1 MIWIWRP
8 FACSPCQVQTK
19 APQTLINIGMNFGVR
34 VAFDYGN
41 CTGPDCKFDWEP
53 LGLEM
58 QQGTTLSLS
67 LSRYFIYVWKDYKLY
82 GDNTCVLTFWW
93 IHEYWPFR
101 WLVAKN
107 LVFLEVMIGAYLR
120 ASFSILIWQK
130 QSNQIFWINQDA
142 WEYPIKPIC
151 G

>member
-58 QQGTTLSLS
+58 EQGTTLSLS
-67 LSRYFIYVWKDYKLY
+67 LDILY
-82 GDNTCVLTFWW
+82 MYEKTTNCMEITHVSWPSG
-93 IHEYWPFR
+93 EYM
-101 WLVAKN
+101 N
-107 LVFLEVMIGAYLR
+107 IGP
-120 ASFSILIWQK
+120 S
-130 QSNQIFWINQDA
+130 D
-142 WEYPIKPIC
+142 